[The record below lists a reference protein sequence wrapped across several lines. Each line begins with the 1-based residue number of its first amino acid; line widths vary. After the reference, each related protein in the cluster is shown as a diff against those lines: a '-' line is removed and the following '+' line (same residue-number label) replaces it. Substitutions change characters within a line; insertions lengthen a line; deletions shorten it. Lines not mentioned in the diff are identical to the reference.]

1 MHDVVIHLGHCN
13 RTRGAT
19 GTSGIYQ
26 GERRSEQAFVK
37 AVGYPLAEELQRLGI
52 DGVTKLADESLPR
65 CEVFVALHQ
74 DGSTSSSARGSS
86 VGYPSIGQSATLANL
101 WKANYALQGWP
112 SGFRGDNYTKALRN
126 YYGFRRV
133 HADEKFLVE
142 HGFATNATD
151 QAWMWGNLDKVIRSH
166 VDTLTQWFGV
176 NPTPLPPASQE
187 NNMGV
192 RYEVF
197 DDPIAKK
204 AWAMWG
210 PIDKPYVDVYSKYV
224 AGGEIVPNG
233 YYGVRDAVA
242 AGTMIQVG

>member
-1 MHDVVIHLGHCN
+1 MMYDVVIHLGHCN

-19 GTSGIYQ
+19 GTSGIYH

-37 AVGYPLAEELQRLGI
+37 AVGYPLAEELQRMGI
-52 DGVTKLADESLPR
+52 NAVTKLADESLPR
-65 CEVFVALHQ
+65 CQVFVALHQ
-74 DGSTSSSARGSS
+74 DGSTNSSARGAS
-86 VGYPSIGQSATLANL
+86 VGYPSPHDAPLARL
-101 WKANYALQGWP
+101 WKANYSLQGWP
-112 SGFRGDNYTKALRN
+112 SGFRGDNYTRALQN

-133 HADEKFLVE
+133 HADRKFLVE
-142 HGFATNATD
+142 HGFATNLTD
-151 QAWMWGNLDKVIRSH
+151 QAWMWDNLGKVIKSH
-166 VDTLTQWFGV
+166 TSTLTQWLGV
-176 NPTPLPPASQE
+176 TPIPPTSQE
-187 NNMGV
+187 NDMGV

-210 PIDKPYVDVYSKYV
+210 PIDKPYVDVYGTYV
-224 AGGEIVPNG
+224 TGGEVAPNG

>member
-1 MHDVVIHLGHCN
+1 MTLLYIFEPGHCN

-19 GTSGIYQ
+19 GTSGFYQ

-37 AVGYPLAEELQRLGI
+37 AVGYPVVEELRRV
-52 DGVTKLADESLPR
+52 GVNATTKLADEHLPR

-74 DGSTSSSARGSS
+74 DGSTNSSARGAS
-86 VGYPSIGQSATLANL
+86 VGYPQVGQSAKLASL
-101 WKANYALQGWP
+101 WKANYSLAGWP
-112 SGFRGDNYTKALRN
+112 SGFRGDNYTKALRG

-142 HGFATNATD
+142 HGFATNLLD
-151 QAWMWGNLDKVIRSH
+151 QAWMWDNLDKAIQSH
-166 VDTLTQWFGV
+166 VNTLTQWLGV
-176 NPTPLPPASQE
+176 NPIPPVNQE
-187 NNMGV
+187 SNMGV

-204 AWAMWG
+204 SWAMWG

-224 AGGEIVPNG
+224 SGGEVAPNG

-242 AGTMIQVG
+242 AGTMVQVG